1 MNSPYFSTMGNQPPG
16 YDGGD
21 CCECTCVST
30 AGYICGDTNG
40 FDCVDPAS
48 PCVNGFVEAGSK
60 TTVRVSANAYDM
72 RPGKKS
78 GHHGCNED
86 GCVPELT
93 RDGITLV
100 EAESR
105 WSCKSKLVPHGKPC
119 AIEFKFADPQDL
131 KRVEVAFFK
140 GDQRSRTVKVR
151 RVL

>member
-1 MNSPYFSTMGNQPPG
+1 MGNQPPG

-93 RDGITLV
+93 RDGITAV